1 MKKKEEKTSEPSPK
15 GPQPRIND
23 NNDNNNT
30 VVGLLLAGNLSELC
44 YEIGVRLQKITE

>member
-1 MKKKEEKTSEPSPK
+1 MKKKEEKTSEASPK
-15 GPQPRIND
+15 GPQPRS
-23 NNDNNNT
+23 NNNNNNP